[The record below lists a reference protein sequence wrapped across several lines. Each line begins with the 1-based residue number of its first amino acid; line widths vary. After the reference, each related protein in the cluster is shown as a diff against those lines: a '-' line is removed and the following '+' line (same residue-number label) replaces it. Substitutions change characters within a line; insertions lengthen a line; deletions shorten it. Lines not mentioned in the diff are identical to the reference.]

1 MTFKEPVLF
10 LPRENISGPA
20 GMALNCAPLPPPPP
34 FKFMGTPLLVLGNA
48 QQGRVQEFER
58 GGQQFKV
65 VCFPPK
71 IKLKVKKGHHALRLS
86 FIRILRISPSHQE
99 SFVHLSAEEGG
110 RGSSGLSPP
119 H

>member
-1 MTFKEPVLF
+1 
-10 LPRENISGPA
+10 
-20 GMALNCAPLPPPPP
+20 
-34 FKFMGTPLLVLGNA
+34 MGTPLLVLGNA

-71 IKLKVKKGHHALRLS
+71 VKLKVKKGHHALRLS
-86 FIRILRISPSHQE
+86 FIRILRISPSHHE

-110 RGSSGLSPP
+110 AAPAVSPP
-119 H
+119 PH